1 MNVLT
6 HIRESLANIIHAKM
20 QSFLAILGV
29 LVGTGSVVALISYS
43 SLGTEHAL
51 AQFKSLGT
59 NLLAAY
65 IESTPSQSGS
75 SQQSQHLQLSQM
87 PDLQKSSPQIVKIA
101 PYISLYQGLGYHGK
115 SVDGSIIG
123 TVDAFADIAKIKMEQ
138 GRFISFLDKSS
149 FYCVIGSDLANMIR
163 SQGHKPIGQQVRIG
177 TSLFTV
183 IGVMQPWEPNVF
195 IFAELNKGAIIPL
208 KTAYILSR
216 YASIDNVLFRLIK
229 KPNIQTAQANIQ
241 QKLSQWLP
249 KQQIMFRNP
258 QQIIDVI
265 AKTRKTYAWMLGSI
279 GGISLLVGGIGVMN
293 IMLVSVIERRREI
306 GIRMAIGAQRSDIL
320 AMFLI
325 ESIFLTLIGGVLGI
339 LTGVVVSYLLATI
352 SKWQFHLYLL
362 PPLLG
367 FVVSVFVG
375 IVSGI
380 YPAIRASRLDPVQTL
395 YGE

>member
-1 MNVLT
+1 MNIAA
-6 HIRESLANIIHAKM
+6 HIKESLANILHAKM

-65 IESTPSQSGS
+65 VDQYSVAGNTA
-75 SQQSQHLQLSQM
+75 QQQPHLTLSQM
-87 PDLQKSSPQIVKIA
+87 PVLKQASPQIVEIA
-101 PYISLYQGLGYHGK
+101 PYISLYQGISYRGTQMSGGL
-115 SVDGSIIG
+115 IG
-123 TVDAFADIAKIKMEQ
+123 TVDAFEDIAKIQMAK
-138 GRFISFLDKSS
+138 GRFISFLDGSS
-149 FYCVIGSDLANMIR
+149 FYCVVGSDVAKFIQ
-163 SQGHKPIGQQVRIG
+163 SKGYSPIGQQLRVG

-183 IGVMQPWEPNVF
+183 VGVMKPWQPNVF
-195 IFAELNKGAIIPL
+195 IFAELNKGVIIPL
-208 KTAYILSR
+208 KTSYILSR
-216 YASIDNVLFRLIK
+216 YASIQNLLFRLVKNPDI
-229 KPNIQTAQANIQ
+229 NTAQASIKKQ
-241 QKLSQWLP
+241 LLRWLP
-249 KQQIMFRNP
+249 GQHILFRNP

-265 AKTRKTYAWMLGSI
+265 AKTRATYAWLLGSI

-320 AMFLI
+320 TMFLI
-325 ESIFLTLIGGVLGI
+325 ESVFLTLIGGVLGI
-339 LTGVVVSYLLATI
+339 LSGVAISYGLAAI

-367 FVVSVFVG
+367 FIVSVFVG